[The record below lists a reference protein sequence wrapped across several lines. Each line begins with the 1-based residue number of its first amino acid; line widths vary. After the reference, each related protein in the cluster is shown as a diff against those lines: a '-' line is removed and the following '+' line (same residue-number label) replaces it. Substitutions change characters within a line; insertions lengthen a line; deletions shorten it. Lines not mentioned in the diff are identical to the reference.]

1 MLNKKTTIALVAAL
15 VFGGTSGVPA
25 GEGSPDLSY
34 PQGYDTTVS
43 APYRT
48 APVLLRGARG
58 DVVENYGWSSQPS
71 VRGFT
76 LEEKA
81 LFDRATGSP
90 DHN

>member
-1 MLNKKTTIALVAAL
+1 MLNKARIALAAAL
-15 VFGGTSGVPA
+15 VFGSASAVPA

-34 PQGYDTTVS
+34 PPGYHSTAS

-58 DVVENYGWSSQPS
+58 DVIENYGWVSQPS
-71 VRGFT
+71 ERGFT
-76 LEEKA
+76 PEEKA
-81 LFDRATGSP
+81 LFDRQTGSP

>member
-1 MLNKKTTIALVAAL
+1 MLNKARIALAAAL
-15 VFGGTSGVPA
+15 VFGSPSAVLA

-34 PQGYDTTVS
+34 PPGYDNTVS

-58 DVVENYGWSSQPS
+58 DVIENYGWEPQRSG
-71 VRGFT
+71 RGFT
-76 LEEKA
+76 AEEKA
-81 LFDRATGSP
+81 LFDRQTGSP